1 MLSPQVRAITT
12 IDEEFLTRKQFPT
25 LSGVMSPRTERR
37 TTRGTASAESEH
49 TNKSTSRRNVSYV
62 PCFCFLHWACG
73 WSSGLEGKS
82 GGRGLIII
90 LYHKPYGN
98 MVGRSCCSRQDATNV
113 LAPGSKI
120 SVQCCRG
127 GTYPN
132 LALSPIPRHE
142 HWRVMYGCVMYHT
155 LALAGPFSRHR
166 PPAHPFPAAADG
178 NFGVKMTTSLFSYYH
193 PCVCVCVFMCDDD
206 RGIVTLATLSGR
218 TTS

>member
-1 MLSPQVRAITT
+1 MRNFSHENNFLRFRA
-12 IDEEFLTRKQFPT
+12 LW
-25 LSGVMSPRTERR
+25 GPRTGSR

-120 SVQCCRG
+120 SVQCCKG
-127 GTYPN
+127 GVPTRI
-132 LALSPIPRHE
+132 LLCHLSQ
-142 HWRVMYGCVMYHT
+142 
-155 LALAGPFSRHR
+155 
-166 PPAHPFPAAADG
+166 D
-178 NFGVKMTTSLFSYYH
+178 TST
-193 PCVCVCVFMCDDD
+193 
-206 RGIVTLATLSGR
+206 GE
-218 TTS
+218 